1 MEIVT
6 NGDAVPPALRGAVA
20 ALGNFDGFHGGHQAV
35 VGAAARLAAAHSL
48 PLAALTFDPHPA
60 MLFKP
65 AAPPFAIATLEQK
78 LEHLREFGVDL
89 AIVLPFTPA
98 LAAISAKDF
107 VKNILVNEFGLKG
120 VTSGYDFT
128 FGHNRAGTVET
139 LRTLGATQ
147 AMAVEI
153 VQPVMAAGASLAT
166 SSSLIRKKLHAGSP
180 RDAAR
185 LMGRWWRIQGVVAH
199 GEKRGRTIGFPT
211 ANIELGAYV
220 RPQFGVY
227 AVRVLGAADRIYE
240 GVANIGVRPT
250 MHGSIERLEVHVHD
264 FEGDLY
270 GKTLDIEIVEFI
282 RAEQRFSGLD
292 ALKAQIAV
300 DCATAQKILRQP
312 AYGITQMKSKTRTD
326 FTERLVHVQRVV

>member
-6 NGDAVPPALRGAVA
+6 NGDALPPALRGAVA

-35 VGAAARLAAAHSL
+35 VGAAARVATAHSL

-60 MLFKP
+60 LIFKP
-65 AAPPFAIATLEQK
+65 SAPPFALASLEQK
-78 LEHLREFGVDL
+78 LEQLHDFDVDL

-107 VKNILVNEFGLKG
+107 VQNILVDEFGLKG
-120 VTSGYDFT
+120 LVSGYDFT
-128 FGHNRAGTVET
+128 FGHNREGTVET
-139 LRTLGATQ
+139 LRSLGATHG
-147 AMAVEI
+147 MAVEI
-153 VQPVMAAGASLAT
+153 VQPVIAAGAAMAT
-166 SSSLIRKKLHAGSP
+166 SSSLIRKKLNAGAP

-185 LMGRWWRIQGVVAH
+185 LMGRWWRIRGIVAH

-227 AVRVLGAADRIYE
+227 AVRVLGAADRVLE

-250 MHGSIERLEVHVHD
+250 LQGSAERLEVHVHD
-264 FEGDLY
+264 FDGDLY

-282 RAEQRFSGLD
+282 RAEQKFSGLD

-300 DCATAQKILRQP
+300 DSATAQKILRQP
-312 AYGITQMKSKTRTD
+312 AYGTMRMKSKTRTD
-326 FTERLVHVQRVV
+326 FAAEPVHDQLGV